1 MPHESPNDFFTLFT
15 YQQDEQ
21 PGSDIDRASS
31 NPYHMSIEGYFNP
44 PEEPSTRGR
53 NLKMVYL
60 PVDNIFDPEKG
71 AIFFNCVALLQQ
83 TKCGT
88 YVSMSMASNNTPIF
102 WHKFTREQGNVP
114 LSFTVM
120 SYCLENITSGERGV
134 GFIPP
139 PLFIVS
145 KTKNSPV

>member
-71 AIFFNCVALLQQ
+71 TIFFNCVALLQQ

-102 WHKFTREQGNVP
+102 WHKFTRE
-114 LSFTVM
+114 TRK
-120 SYCLENITSGERGV
+120 C
-134 GFIPP
+134 
-139 PLFIVS
+139 
-145 KTKNSPV
+145 SPKFHCHVLLP